1 MIPFK
6 RIFAVIFVFLF
17 VFSCTEDV
25 PISPLT
31 QTSQGLGS
39 ETFATDAE
47 EGSRAVVKVMT
58 YNIYVGA
65 NVDSVLAATDPVDLA
80 LKVAAAYDTV
90 YFTKFWERAQSIS
103 KLIKKHRPHLIG
115 IQEAS
120 LIQLINPANGM
131 VEEELDYLQILMNE
145 LDAQNLNYQ
154 VAESIQNFDQML
166 PRYLSFTPPSTLE
179 YDLVRLV
186 DSDVILVRNDV
197 QYSNPIKGNYAA
209 FLSVPVPTN
218 PPSSIDIPRG
228 YVSVEAK
235 VGKKSYRFINT
246 HLEAFTE
253 LYRLPQAQELCA
265 IFAGE
270 TLPIIMVGDFN
281 TLDPEYPN
289 PYADTTYNY
298 ITKSGGFTDTWV
310 HNLKGNQGA
319 GYTSPF
325 SAALLDPY
333 PDLYQRIDLIFAKNF
348 QAPIG
353 PVQAEVIGTS
363 FKDRTPSGL
372 WPSDHASV
380 VAQLH
385 LREMSILVQNELVS
399 AEVQE

>member
-1 MIPFK
+1 MMPFK
-6 RIFAVIFVFLF
+6 RFFVVLFVFLF
-17 VFSCTEDV
+17 IFSCTENV

-31 QTSQGLGS
+31 QTSQGLEG

-65 NVDSVLAATDPVDLA
+65 NVDKVLTATDIVDLSQ
-80 LKVAAAYDTV
+80 KVAAAYDTV
-90 YFTKFWERAQSIS
+90 YLTKFWERAQSIA

-120 LIQLINPANGM
+120 LIQLINPATGV
-131 VEEELDYLQILMNE
+131 VEEELDYLQILMDE
-145 LDAQNLNYQ
+145 LAAQNLNYQ

-166 PRYLSFTPPSTLE
+166 PRFLNFIPPATLE
-179 YDLVRLV
+179 FDLVRLV
-186 DSDVILVRNDV
+186 DSDVILVRNGV
-197 QYSNPIKGNYAA
+197 QYTNPIKGNYTE
-209 FLSVPVPTN
+209 FLSVPVPTQ

-253 LYRLPQAQELCA
+253 DKRLPQAQELCA

-270 TLPIIMVGDFN
+270 TSPIIMVGDFN
-281 TLDPEYPN
+281 TLDPTYPN
-289 PYADTTYNY
+289 PFADTTYNY

-310 HNLKGNQGA
+310 HNLKGNQGP

-353 PVQAEVIGTS
+353 PVQAEVIGTH
-363 FKDRTPSGL
+363 FKDRTSSGL

-385 LREMSILVQNELVS
+385 LREMSNLVQNEIVI

>member
-1 MIPFK
+1 MMLFY
-6 RIFAVIFVFLF
+6 RVLTALFVFLLIF
-17 VFSCTEDV
+17 GCSENEPVSALNL
-25 PISPLT
+25 S
-31 QTSQGLGS
+31 SQNLEGES
-39 ETFATDAE
+39 FITDAE
-47 EGSRAVVKVMT
+47 EGSQAVVKVMT

-120 LIQLINPANGM
+120 LIQLINPATGM
-131 VEEELDYLQILMNE
+131 VDEELDYLQILMNE

-166 PRYLSFTPPSTLE
+166 PRYLNFIPPSTLE

-197 QYSNPIKGNYAA
+197 MYSNPLKGNYTA
-209 FLSVPVPTN
+209 FMSVPVPTV

-228 YVSVEAK
+228 YVSVEAR
-235 VGKKSYRFINT
+235 VGQKSYRFVNT

-253 LYRLPQAQELCA
+253 ETRLPQAQELCA

-281 TLDPEYPN
+281 TLDPAYPN
-289 PYADTTYNY
+289 PFADTTYKY

-333 PDLYQRIDLIFAKNF
+333 PNLYQRIDLIFHERYERTDNDS
-348 QAPIG
+348 QAGKHQRRQLI
-353 PVQAEVIGTS
+353 
-363 FKDRTPSGL
+363 
-372 WPSDHASV
+372 
-380 VAQLH
+380 AQ
-385 LREMSILVQNELVS
+385 
-399 AEVQE
+399 